1 MVHKCG
7 KTLKFTV
14 SLRFI
19 IQSNLAN
26 QNKGWK
32 LKLGYLTSIDLI
44 SNKRSVILCDFS
56 APLISKVYM
65 LVILPMSS

>member
-65 LVILPMSS
+65 LDIFPMYS

>member
-26 QNKGWK
+26 QNKGGK

-44 SNKRSVILCDFS
+44 SNNHI
-56 APLISKVYM
+56 IE
-65 LVILPMSS
+65 